1 MSMDNLLH
9 VPSFCNLKGILIRV
23 LQRNR
28 ISVIYI
34 YIYIYVCV
42 CVCVY
47 IYIYICIYTEGKIY
61 CKELTPMIAG
71 SSKPE
76 IHWIRLES

>member
-28 ISVIYI
+28 ISGIYI
-34 YIYIYVCV
+34 YTHTHICVCV
-42 CVCVY
+42 CVCVCV
-47 IYIYICIYTEGKIY
+47 CIYTEGKIY
-61 CKELTPMIAG
+61 FQELTPVIAG

>member
-28 ISVIYI
+28 ISGIYI
-34 YIYIYVCV
+34 YIYMCV
-42 CVCVY
+42 CVCV
-47 IYIYICIYTEGKIY
+47 YIYICIYTEGKIY
-61 CKELTPMIAG
+61 FQELTPMIAG